1 MSAEAATAAPA
12 PAKRTSFGELL
23 GRDPTVT
30 MLGAFIVLA
39 VVGFSALA
47 PARFL
52 SGETMRA
59 MAFQMPELEFWR
71 WR

>member
-1 MSAEAATAAPA
+1 
-12 PAKRTSFGELL
+12 
-23 GRDPTVT
+23 

-59 MAFQMPELEFWR
+59 MAFQMPELGILALAMMIPLMSGDSTWP
-71 WR
+71 